1 MYENVKYK
9 YLSMMIMYVCMNE
22 WGESSYG
29 PCSP

>member
-9 YLSMMIMYVCMNE
+9 YVCMMIMYVCMKD

-29 PCSP
+29 PWSP